1 MFKLDVIKA
10 ITSVKIG
17 SVQHV
22 KLRPHIGYANSY
34 ISGPEK
40 MRHYVRDFL
49 KNF

>member
-22 KLRPHIGYANSY
+22 KLRL
-34 ISGPEK
+34 IS
-40 MRHYVRDFL
+40 DTL
-49 KNF
+49 ILI